1 MGGEGGRVGGRVK
14 GWGVGM
20 YMVMEVMG
28 ERDVEF
34 MWVVEVGGIAVGIK
48 MSKVLEG
55 G

>member
-1 MGGEGGRVGGRVK
+1 MVGEGGRVGGRVK

-20 YMVMEVMG
+20 YRVIEVMG
-28 ERDVEF
+28 VGDVEF
-34 MWVVEVGGIAVGIK
+34 MGVVEVGGIGGGIK